1 MNHKTRWI
9 SFLALVTVA
18 TAQGQTV
25 STWAP
30 WETDSVATA
39 WVLKRQVYPD
49 AAFQSLPRG
58 TPLEGLSL
66 DVPTAPYHRTATRT
80 TFEAAIERHSI
91 QTPCVARLTPL
102 IRLLELAPWRKST
115 NPDAEAFEARLAPLL
130 PLEPTVGGLEKAFAL
145 LDAFC
150 QEDATP

>member
-1 MNHKTRWI
+1 MNDKTLWI
-9 SFLALVTVA
+9 PVVALVTVA
-18 TAQGQTV
+18 TAQGQTF

-30 WETDSVATA
+30 WETDSVAAA

-49 AAFQSLPRG
+49 ATFQSLPRG
-58 TPLEGLSL
+58 TAIEGLAL
-66 DVPTAPYHRTATRT
+66 DVPTAPYHRTATST
-80 TFEAAIERHSI
+80 TFEAAIEQHHL

-130 PLEPTVGGLEKAFAL
+130 PLEPTVGGLDKAFAL
-145 LDAFC
+145 LDTFC
-150 QEDATP
+150 QEDTTP